1 MRCVMQPYIFFNS
14 CILDD
19 KINATNIV
27 LIPKVPNPVS
37 VTDFRPI
44 SLCNVLYKLISKV
57 LANRLNGV
65 LPVIISSSQS
75 AFIPGR
81 LIFWQP
87 TKPCT
92 LCKPECG
99 ANLNVGLKLDMS
111 KAYNRVEWTFLEAI
125 MWKLGFDARWI
136 RLVMVCVRSVSYSV
150 VVNGKPMGNIKP
162 ARGIRQ
168 GDPISPYLFLL
179 CAESLSLLIQ
189 HAVNSRVLTGV
200 PTSLRGLRLNHLFFA
215 DNSMSFCKANSVEWR
230 RLFKILGIYEAGSG
244 QKINIQ
250 KTTIFFSRNTSAEK
264 REEILSLSGLTEAN
278 RIDIYLGLLCLVGES
293 RVQAFN
299 SIKDR
304 IWRKLQDWKVKFL
317 SQAGKE
323 ILLKAMIQA
332 IPTYNISVLQLPIT
346 QCREINSMM
355 QHFLWGHMSKKL
367 KIAWLSWEKMG
378 RAKSY
383 GGLSFRDQVMFN
395 KALLAKQG

>member
-1 MRCVMQPYIFFNS
+1 
-14 CILDD
+14 
-19 KINATNIV
+19 
-27 LIPKVPNPVS
+27 
-37 VTDFRPI
+37 
-44 SLCNVLYKLISKV
+44 
-57 LANRLNGV
+57 
-65 LPVIISSSQS
+65 
-75 AFIPGR
+75 
-81 LIFWQP
+81 
-87 TKPCT
+87 
-92 LCKPECG
+92 
-99 ANLNVGLKLDMS
+99 
-111 KAYNRVEWTFLEAI
+111 
-125 MWKLGFDARWI
+125 
-136 RLVMVCVRSVSYSV
+136 
-150 VVNGKPMGNIKP
+150 
-162 ARGIRQ
+162 
-168 GDPISPYLFLL
+168 
-179 CAESLSLLIQ
+179 
-189 HAVNSRVLTGV
+189 
-200 PTSLRGLRLNHLFFA
+200 
-215 DNSMSFCKANSVEWR
+215 MSFCKANSVEWR

-355 QHFLWGHMSKKL
+355 QHFLWGHMSKNL
-367 KIAWLSWEKMG
+367 KIAWLS
-378 RAKSY
+378 
-383 GGLSFRDQVMFN
+383 
-395 KALLAKQG
+395 